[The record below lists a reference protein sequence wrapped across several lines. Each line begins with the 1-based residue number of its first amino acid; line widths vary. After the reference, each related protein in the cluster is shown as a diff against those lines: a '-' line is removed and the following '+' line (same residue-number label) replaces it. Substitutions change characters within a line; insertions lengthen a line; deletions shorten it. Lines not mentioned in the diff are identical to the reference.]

1 MARVRVL
8 GHPPSLMALPVV
20 RKSKTSYERPVRW
33 FLFAA
38 CSLGLAL
45 SGGCFKPDVKNGGF
59 ACSMTDDP
67 PCPQGFFCVAGLCQD
82 HPGNG
87 TSDVD
92 LSTGTGGNG
101 GGGGGGGGGS
111 TSTDMAHPT
120 ADLAQP
126 VGDMANAACGMTGD
140 DCSST
145 PCCPSSTC
153 IPGFNICF

>member
-1 MARVRVL
+1 
-8 GHPPSLMALPVV
+8 MALSVV
-20 RKSKTSYERPVRW
+20 GKPKTSYERPVRW
-33 FLFAA
+33 CLLAA
-38 CSLGLAL
+38 CSLGLLL

-87 TSDVD
+87 TVEAD

-101 GGGGGGGGGS
+101 GGGGAGGGGGVMM
-111 TSTDMAHPT
+111 DMTHP
-120 ADLAQP
+120 AQDFAQQA
-126 VGDMANAACGMTGD
+126 GDMAMAACGMTGD

-145 PCCPSSTC
+145 PCCSGKVC
-153 IPGFNICF
+153 IPGLNFCF